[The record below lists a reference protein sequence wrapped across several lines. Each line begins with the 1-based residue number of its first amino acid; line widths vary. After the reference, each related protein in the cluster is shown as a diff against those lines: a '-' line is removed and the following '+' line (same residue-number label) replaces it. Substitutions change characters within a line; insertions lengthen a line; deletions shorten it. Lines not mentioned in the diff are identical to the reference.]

1 MTCPCIDRRPRI
13 ILVEVDAERRRT
25 LQLMLQGSGFDVR
38 AFSCGRD
45 ALAKQ
50 AIQETCCL
58 VIDDGMPDMNGS
70 ELLRRF
76 RERGWLR
83 PAILLPAT
91 PPPCTCAAQDFSII
105 LRKPA
110 GGSILVDAL
119 NGAIR
124 AYSLR
129 Q

>member
-1 MTCPCIDRRPRI
+1 M
-13 ILVEVDAERRRT
+13 
-25 LQLMLQGSGFDVR
+25 
-38 AFSCGRD
+38 
-45 ALAKQ
+45 ALA
-50 AIQETCCL
+50 AARRAPERLSGL
-58 VIDDGMPDMNGS
+58 V
-70 ELLRRF
+70 LLT
-76 RERGWLR
+76 
-83 PAILLPAT
+83 AT